1 MQTLEKKLK
10 AEQVIR
16 IRNLFSE
23 ELLLSASVLFLPVL
37 YMTAAFAL
45 LSDIGLGRW
54 VFLVGLSLW
63 GIAVVALHREE
74 KWQKLAITLLL
85 FLAIFALA
93 AFLTRFVLD
102 WKYDSR
108 AYHAQAVLAL
118 LKGVNPY
125 WDSADWTTYTYPA
138 AHWLLSSSFILW
150 TQTFEASFA
159 FTLEAVFAAFLC
171 ARRFLTTLPT
181 LPRVW
186 RNLFAFLLAANPVAA
201 FCFFNHHVD
210 GLLASTLLSVFML
223 MLCFVC
229 DGGSRQ
235 ADKRR
240 MRRTAFCIA
249 ALLVLLVNIKF
260 TGLVFGGVLGL
271 TALAYG
277 GRCGAA
283 RKTLLRLAGLG
294 SATAILGVALF
305 GFYPYMTNVRQHA
318 NPVHPMYPAI
328 VFGEKVSQQ
337 RQPWFLETKNPILLG
352 KSSYEQWWVSLFSKQ
367 GETFWTPAPLPP
379 FSSLYPLSFLYG
391 FGSLFS
397 GSLLLCLSL
406 AFFVRHRGAGVVLAG
421 VMASILLTEAS
432 VSPRLTPQSWWLP
445 ILFLV
450 FLLAPD
456 ERQHPLSRAQ
466 RSVIFVVTAC
476 LLYTSVLSFGGYGER
491 AVSLL
496 QTVRQAER
504 QGGWFVVPDKSIP
517 DWDKKTFLDY
527 YKSDLTNVR
536 LPLRE
541 DCSDQAEQRRLAYGL
556 VLCKP

>member
-74 KWQKLAITLLL
+74 KWHRLLATLLL

-102 WKYDSR
+102 VRYDSR
-108 AYHAQAVLAL
+108 TYHAQAVLGL

-125 WDSADWTTYTYPA
+125 WDSADWTTHTYPA
-138 AHWLLSSSFILW
+138 AHWLLAASLVLW
-150 TQTFEASFA
+150 THMIETSFA
-159 FTLEAVFAAFLC
+159 FVIVAAFAMFLC
-171 ARRFLTTLPT
+171 ARLFLATPALSR

-186 RNLFAFLLAANPVAA
+186 RNLLAALLAANPIVTL
-201 FCFFNHHVD
+201 CFFNHHAD
-210 GLLASTLLSVFML
+210 GLLAATLMSVFLL
-223 MLCFVC
+223 MLCFVSENKAQ
-229 DGGSRQ
+229 SRTS
-235 ADKRR
+235 R
-240 MRRTAFCIA
+240 MRTALFVA
-249 ALLVLLVNIKF
+249 VLLVLLVNIKS
-260 TGLVFGGVLGL
+260 TGLVFGCILGL
-271 TALAYG
+271 TVLAYG
-277 GRCGAA
+277 VRRGAA

-294 SATAILGVALF
+294 SAAAILGVALF
-305 GFYPYMTNVRQHA
+305 GFYPYATNVRQHA
-318 NPVHPMYPAI
+318 NPFHPMYPA
-328 VFGEKVSQQ
+328 VLFGEEVRQQ
-337 RQPWFLETKNPILLG
+337 RQPFLFRETTDPILSK
-352 KSSYEQWWVSLFSKQ
+352 KSNYERWWISLFSRS
-367 GETFWTPAPLPP
+367 GETWVNPLPLPP
-379 FSSLYPLSFLYG
+379 FSSLDTFSFLYG
-391 FGSLFS
+391 FASFFS
-397 GSLLLCLSL
+397 GSLLLCLTL
-406 AFFVRHRGAGVVLAG
+406 VFFVRHRGAGVVLAG

-456 ERQHPLSRAQ
+456 ERQHPFSRAQ

-476 LLYTSVLSFGGYGER
+476 LLYTSVLSFGSYGKR
-491 AVSLL
+491 AVSKLW
-496 QTVRQAER
+496 TVRQAER
-504 QGGWFVVPDKSIP
+504 QGGWYVVPDSNMRK
-517 DWDKKTFLDY
+517 DFFDY
-527 YKSDLTNVR
+527 YKSGLTNVN
-536 LPLRE
+536 LPTLSE
-541 DCSDQAEQRRLAYGL
+541 CPEGAETRKPVYGL
-556 VLCKP
+556 MLCKP